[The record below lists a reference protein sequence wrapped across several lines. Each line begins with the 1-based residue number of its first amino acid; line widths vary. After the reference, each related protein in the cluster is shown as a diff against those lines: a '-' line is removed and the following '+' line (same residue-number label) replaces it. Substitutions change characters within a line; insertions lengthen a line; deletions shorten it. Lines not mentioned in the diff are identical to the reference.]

1 MVTCGLNIGSIT
13 RSVINNNGLK
23 RTLRNQSRNAWK
35 IRCSRVFSDDAANKS
50 INNSDTKLIIGD
62 KEYNKDAWTNVT
74 PKILSLMNRQL
85 HNEKHHPL
93 QLIKE
98 RITNYMYERYPGPRG
113 PLFSLH
119 DQVRIVKDKHVESIF
134 NKNKFRYY
142 SKVTTSATIY

>member
-1 MVTCGLNIGSIT
+1 MVTCGLNVYLIT

-23 RTLRNQSRNAWK
+23 SILRNQSRNTWK
-35 IRCSRVFSDDAANKS
+35 IRHCRAFSDDTPNKN
-50 INNSDTKLIIGD
+50 INDSDTKLVIGD
-62 KEYNKDAWTNVT
+62 REYDKDAWTNVT

-98 RITNYMYERYPGPRG
+98 RITNYMYQRYPGPRG

-119 DQVRIVKDKHVESIF
+119 DQVRKETQKI
-134 NKNKFRYY
+134 NM
-142 SKVTTSATIY
+142 

>member
-1 MVTCGLNIGSIT
+1 MEEITIQSLLNIYSIT

-23 RTLRNQSRNAWK
+23 STLRNQSRNAWK
-35 IRCSRVFSDDAANKS
+35 IRYSRAFSDDAPNKS
-50 INNSDTKLIIGD
+50 IKNSDTKLVIGD
-62 KEYNKDAWTNVT
+62 KEYDKDAWTNVT

-98 RITNYMYERYPGPRG
+98 RIANYMYQRYPGPFS

-119 DQVRIVKDKHVESIF
+119 DRVRKRK
-134 NKNKFRYY
+134 K
-142 SKVTTSATIY
+142 